1 MPLHDA
7 GRGGA
12 RFDRPSPVVDSRVE
26 VNSGSEGGL
35 GHLGVFAATTPAAG
49 TVAHWLARWR
59 AGDRTALE
67 SLVPF
72 VYHELRTVAR
82 RQLSREWPDH
92 TLSPTALVHET
103 YLRLLQQHQ
112 VQILDRDGLLAIAGL
127 TMRRILVDHARSR
140 TRQKRGGDARPRP
153 LDADDD
159 LPLLSDIE
167 ADEVLAIDVALDR
180 LAQLDDRARQVVEY
194 RVFGGLTLQETA
206 DALGISSKSV
216 QRTWTTARAWLRKE
230 LQPGLG
236 SREGRVP

>member
-1 MPLHDA
+1 MIA
-7 GRGGA
+7 T
-12 RFDRPSPVVDSRVE
+12 
-26 VNSGSEGGL
+26 
-35 GHLGVFAATTPAAG
+35 AAHAPG
-49 TVAHWLARWR
+49 TIAHWLAQWR

-72 VYHELRTVAR
+72 VYHELRNVAR

-103 YLRLLQQHQ
+103 YLRLLRQHQ
-112 VQILDRDGLLAIAGL
+112 VQILDRDGLLAIAGV

-140 TRQKRGGDARPRP
+140 TRQKRGGEARPQRIEVH
-153 LDADDD
+153 DD
-159 LPLLSDIE
+159 LPLLNDLE

-194 RVFGGLTLQETA
+194 RVFAGLTLQETA

-230 LQPGLG
+230 LRPGRG
-236 SREGRVP
+236 AGEGRLP